1 LLSLLV
7 IIAMEL
13 TVHDVATLCRVTERT
28 VYRWVKAD
36 AIPAYRVMDQ
46 YRFNRAEVLA
56 WATRNR
62 IGVPAETLL
71 EEPADTAPLPR
82 VSAALALGGI
92 HYRVAG
98 ATKAAVLHAAAQV
111 INVPEDLDRLT
122 LERMLMAREA
132 LATTAVG
139 NGIAIP
145 HARNPIVLHVPRT
158 LVALCFLDH
167 GVDFGALDGKPVH
180 SLLVLIARSVR
191 EHLHV
196 LARLAFMLHDA
207 RFLER
212 LHHQETR
219 DAILRQIE
227 QLEARAERATAH
239 AQARASA
246 KGARGK
252 ARNNVEHSPSNVE
265 R

>member
-1 LLSLLV
+1 
-7 IIAMEL
+7 MEL

-28 VYRWVKAD
+28 VYRWVKAA
-36 AIPAYRVMDQ
+36 AIPAYRVMDH

-56 WATRNR
+56 WATRQR
-62 IGVPAETLL
+62 SGAPAETLL
-71 EEPADTAPLPR
+71 DEPPATAPLPR

-98 ATKAAVLHAAAQV
+98 TTKAAVLHAATQV
-111 INVPEDLDRLT
+111 INLPEDLDRLL

-145 HARNPIVLHVPRT
+145 HARNPIVLQVPRT
-158 LVALCFLDH
+158 LVALCFLEH

-196 LARLAFMLHDA
+196 LSRLAFMLHDA
-207 RFLER
+207 HFLDR
-212 LHHQETR
+212 LHRQDTR
-219 DAILRQIE
+219 AAILRQITR
-227 QLEARAERATAH
+227 LEARAERATAQ

-246 KGARGK
+246 EGPRGK
-252 ARNNVEHSPSNVE
+252 RRNNGEQSTSNVE